1 MQNRLCSPINFA
13 MHKIKPGTTTAETIK
28 SSFEETIKSFVA
40 RDNAFSLISSVK
52 GTSIYWKQF
61 DMTYQLRLNNQG
73 YPHVLRH
80 CHVPTYDGKNFNIS
94 LTS

>member
-13 MHKIKPGTTTAETIK
+13 THKIKPGTTTAETIK

-61 DMTYQLRLNNQG
+61 LYD
-73 YPHVLRH
+73 
-80 CHVPTYDGKNFNIS
+80 VPATVKQSGIPTCFATLSCAK
-94 LTS
+94 L